1 MHKPKQ
7 INETDAAVDAA
18 SLPSRS
24 VRGTSLT
31 FCRAGNAKMLSIVRI
46 PRDASTLF
54 SSKPYDD
61 MHLPTLRHG
70 IE

>member
-1 MHKPKQ
+1 
-7 INETDAAVDAA
+7 
-18 SLPSRS
+18 
-24 VRGTSLT
+24 
-31 FCRAGNAKMLSIVRI
+31 MLSIVRI

-54 SSKPYDD
+54 SSEPYDD